1 MLNAWHGVE
10 PSEVSSPR
18 LRCGDSQA
26 SGRCPSGDFQHPIP
40 RASVLCPLSRWSLG
54 TQGHLPGHQTSCQPG
69 LPAQSPSQ
77 QPTRA
82 ARSLPEPGNRKGS
95 AAERGSRPAGE
106 GGAGHGQGSPRGSS
120 GPEVRA
126 QREGDPSP
134 PNPMADSRLLSPRR
148 REHPP
153 LRQGP
158 EGGSKV
164 RSRKCCKSRLGKG
177 HRVAPGS
184 GGVGAVPGQVL
195 LPLRPRDGAGSRV
208 RGPGSRLAGSR
219 VLGRPVPRP
228 GSRARLAA
236 MPSPTGPVPSAHLR
250 PPAPAARAH
259 LRCPGRRRR
268 RRHWT
273 RPPAPGRSGRSG
285 RSGWVA
291 RRPIRMRGPHFRQ
304 AHRKWAPWRRG
315 CACAVRHRKPRSRV
329 ALWVPATGVLS
340 GDGGRGGR

>member
-69 LPAQSPSQ
+69 LPAHSPSQ

-153 LRQGP
+153 CIRAQRVGA
-158 EGGSKV
+158 
-164 RSRKCCKSRLGKG
+164 KSG
-177 HRVAPGS
+177 PGS
-184 GGVGAVPGQVL
+184 AASLAWERGTGWRRARGDGGWGGVGWGQF
-195 LPLRPRDGAGSRV
+195 
-208 RGPGSRLAGSR
+208 
-219 VLGRPVPRP
+219 LGRSC
-228 GSRARLAA
+228 SR
-236 MPSPTGPVPSAHLR
+236 
-250 PPAPAARAH
+250 
-259 LRCPGRRRR
+259 
-268 RRHWT
+268 
-273 RPPAPGRSGRSG
+273 
-285 RSGWVA
+285 
-291 RRPIRMRGPHFRQ
+291 
-304 AHRKWAPWRRG
+304 
-315 CACAVRHRKPRSRV
+315 
-329 ALWVPATGVLS
+329 
-340 GDGGRGGR
+340 